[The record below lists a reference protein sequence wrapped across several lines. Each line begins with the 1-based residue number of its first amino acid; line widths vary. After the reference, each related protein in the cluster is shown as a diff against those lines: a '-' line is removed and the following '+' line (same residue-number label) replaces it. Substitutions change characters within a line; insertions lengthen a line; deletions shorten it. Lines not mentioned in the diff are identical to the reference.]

1 MKFLNKTYQKI
12 SPAGVHAPA
21 AVSAVYFSYYFFIGF

>member
-12 SPAGVHAPA
+12 STAGAVAPA
-21 AVSAVYFSYYFFIGF
+21 AVSAFYFSYYFFIGF